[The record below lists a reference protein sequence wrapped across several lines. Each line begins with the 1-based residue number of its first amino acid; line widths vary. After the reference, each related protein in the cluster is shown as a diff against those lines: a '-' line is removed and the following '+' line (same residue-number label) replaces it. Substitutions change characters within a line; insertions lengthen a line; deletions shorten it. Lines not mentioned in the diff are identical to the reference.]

1 MPIIKAHTSLI
12 GDTGYNTH
20 ALNFFKELHSLYPVQ
35 VRNWSVGP
43 KWEGYNDDEPHNNE
57 FGIDDVVKTILTE
70 QTLRTPDGNREF
82 PLYKSYKNEGTPDVH
97 IILNDNNHHYF
108 YENYIGKKIAYNV
121 WETTLQPQQFFEN
134 LKKFDQVW
142 VPSEWQK
149 QCTINQGI
157 PEDRVKVVPEGVDIN
172 VYKPK
177 KQKSKNKMFRF
188 LLVGRWDY
196 RKSIREIIQSFTQTF
211 SESENVEL
219 LISVDNPFAT
229 DGLSST
235 QERLDKFSITH
246 KNIKIINH
254 QSKQE
259 YIELL
264 HSADVFLSC
273 ARSEG
278 WNLPLIEAMACGIP
292 STYSEWGAQLQFAEG
307 KGVPIRIKGEIP
319 AAVDNNESWIK
330 DAPGNFCEPD
340 YDDLKLKM
348 RTVFENYDEHKTKA
362 LEDSKSIRKNFDWKN
377 AAITAKGYIDELLVK
392 PEIKME
398 EKTYIDDFAFV
409 TCGNLNYMSLIE
421 KLVISLNKFSDRKIL
436 VYGIDCDV
444 PFNYPNVIS
453 RKLEIPKYSEHDKW
467 YWKQYACIESLK
479 ENFENFIWMDGDVVV
494 NYNIDEISKY
504 FSEIENYPIP
514 DIHVQDEF
522 IGYYRDN
529 NGNEQT
535 QLFNQRLNEK
545 HNISKINPIAHI
557 CMYVYNKECKWWFDE
572 IIKVYKETPLEEY
585 SPLLQWNDEGI
596 DNFLRSKFGFNKF
609 LPISNFDVSDWN
621 GVKRANDQR
630 AMEHFLSFWNS
641 KKPKNFGYI
650 YGWQRVP
657 KDKSNILYFHGNKDL
672 EFADIMI
679 DFVSTK
685 KYDNFHD
692 TKYFYTSKNSIK
704 NFGTIDGIHGGTL
717 DIAREYGWD
726 YAIYH
731 EIYNLRDYEY
741 PRRTP
746 EPPVVK
752 VQKGDYVVDLGGNIG
767 VFTRYAHQMG
777 AEKVVTFEPDKRYYS
792 ILKLNAP
799 KNSILFNAAIGDKLG
814 KMTLTESG
822 HLGGSNLWTD
832 SHGLLNQ
839 YDVNLYTLDYI
850 LEKGIIPR
858 IDFLKVDIEGS
869 EIMALSGISDENL
882 KNIRN
887 IAVEYHHEHLKFDE
901 VLRHNFISRLNIL
914 GFNSYI
920 IFCGNDNALQLIYF
934 WK

>member
-20 ALNFFKELHSLYPVQ
+20 ALNFFKQLHSLYPVQ

-43 KWEGYNDDEPHNNE
+43 NWVGYNNDEPHNNE
-57 FGIDDVVKTILTE
+57 FGVDNVVKTILTE
-70 QTLRTPDGNREF
+70 QTLRTPNGNEEF
-82 PLYKSYKNEGTPDVH
+82 PLYTSYKNDGNPDVH

-108 YENYIGKKIAYNV
+108 YENYVGKKIAYNV
-121 WETTLQPQQFFEN
+121 WETTLQPTKFFEN

-149 QCTINQGI
+149 ECTVKQGI
-157 PEDRVKVVPEGVDIN
+157 PEHKVKVVPEGVDTNI
-172 VYKPK
+172 YKPK
-177 KQKSKNKMFRF
+177 NKKTKNKIFRF

-196 RKSIREIIQSFTQTF
+196 RKSIREIIESFAYVF
-211 SESENVEL
+211 SEKENVEL
-219 LISVDNPFAT
+219 VISVDNPFAT

-235 QERLDKFSITH
+235 QDRLDKFGINH
-246 KNIKIINH
+246 KNIKIVHH
-254 QSKQE
+254 QSKE
-259 YIELL
+259 KYIELL

-292 STYSEWGAQLQFAEG
+292 STYSDWGAQLQFAKG
-307 KGVPIRIKGEIP
+307 KGIPIEIKGEIP

-330 DAPGNFCEPD
+330 DAPGNFCEPNFE
-340 YDDLKLKM
+340 DLCYKM
-348 RTVFENYDEHKTKA
+348 RIVFENYEEYKNKA
-362 LEDSKSIRKNFDWKN
+362 LDDSKEIRKKFDWKN
-377 AAITAKGYIDELLVK
+377 AAITAKGYIDELFVK
-392 PEIKME
+392 QEIKMHD
-398 EKTYIDDFAFV
+398 KLYVDDFAFV
-409 TCGNLNYMSLIE
+409 TCGNLNYMNLIE
-421 KLVISLNKFSDRKIL
+421 KLVISLNKFSDRKII

-444 PFNYPNVIS
+444 PFNHPNVIS

-479 ENFENFIWMDGDVVV
+479 ENYENLIWMDGDVVV
-494 NYNIDEISKY
+494 NHNIDKIEKY
-504 FSEIENYPIP
+504 FSDIENYPIP
-514 DIHVQDEF
+514 DIHVQEEF
-522 IGYYRDN
+522 IGYYTDS
-529 NGNEQT
+529 NGETKT

-545 HNISKINPIAHI
+545 MGVSRLSNLAHI
-557 CMYVYNKECKWWFDE
+557 CMYVYNKKCEWWFDE
-572 IIKVYKETPLEEY
+572 ILKVYKETPLNEY

-596 DNFLRSKFGFNKF
+596 DNYLRSKYQFNKF
-609 LPISNFDVSDWN
+609 LPISNYDVSDWN
-621 GVKRANDQR
+621 GVKMANDQR
-630 AMEHFLSFWNS
+630 AMEHFLTFWNTNR
-641 KKPKNFGYI
+641 PKNFGYI

-657 KDKSNILYFHGNKDL
+657 SDKSNIIYFHGNKNL

-679 DFVSTK
+679 DYIEYMK
-685 KYDNFHD
+685 NKNFED

-704 NFGTIDGIHGGTL
+704 NLGKIDGVSGGTL
-717 DIAREYGWD
+717 DIARDFGWD

-741 PRRTP
+741 PRRTD
-746 EPPVVK
+746 ESFVK
-752 VQKGDYVVDLGGNIG
+752 IQKGDYVVDLGGNIG

-777 AEKVVTFEPDKRYYS
+777 AEKVVTFEPDRRYYK

-799 KNSILFNAAIGDKLG
+799 KNAILFNAAIGDKLG
-814 KMTLTESG
+814 KMVLTESN
-822 HLGGSNLWTD
+822 HLGGSNLWTEK
-832 SHGLLNQ
+832 SGLYNQ
-839 YDVNLYTLDYI
+839 YDVNVYTLNYI
-850 LEKGIIPR
+850 LEKQIIPR

-869 EIMALSGISDENL
+869 EIIALNGISDDNL

-901 VLRHNFISRLNIL
+901 VLRHQFITRLNNL

-920 IFCGNDNALQLIYF
+920 VFCGTANALQLLYF